1 MQQSLRKLA
10 LLKSM
15 LLQKSFQHMPKPPR
29 IAELSAPPLQTH
41 KQLSPHS
48 LARSLVA
55 LAHSTSSTSSSLLA
69 PTLFQCAM
77 LIDRSHHM
85 RYHNKQKICETCQA
99 SFGIV
104 THLERHINSVHKTA
118 KVYHC
123 TVAGCSYF
131 KTANP
136 SKSFSR
142 KDNWRRHMIEQH
154 GSGQGDD
161 LGVMDFENHVID
173 S

>member
-1 MQQSLRKLA
+1 
-10 LLKSM
+10 LLKSIVS
-15 LLQKSFQHMPKPPR
+15 QKFYQLIPKTPR
-29 IAELSAPPLQTH
+29 IAEFSAPPLQTNN
-41 KQLSPHS
+41 QLSPHS

-77 LIDRSHHM
+77 LTDCSHHM
-85 RYHNKQKICETCQA
+85 RYHTKQKVCETCQA
-99 SFGIV
+99 SFGTV

-123 TVAGCSYF
+123 TVVGCNYF

-136 SKSFSR
+136 PKSFSR

-161 LGVMDFENHVID
+161 LGVMDF
-173 S
+173 

>member
-1 MQQSLRKLA
+1 
-10 LLKSM
+10 
-15 LLQKSFQHMPKPPR
+15 
-29 IAELSAPPLQTH
+29 
-41 KQLSPHS
+41 
-48 LARSLVA
+48 
-55 LAHSTSSTSSSLLA
+55 
-69 PTLFQCAM
+69 
-77 LIDRSHHM
+77 M
-85 RYHNKQKICETCQA
+85 RYHTKQKVCETCQA
-99 SFGIV
+99 SFGTV

-136 SKSFSR
+136 PKSFAR

-161 LGVMDFENHVID
+161 LGVMGF
-173 S
+173 